1 MNHID
6 VMQQAF
12 DVLESMPYHGPDTAT
27 TIDALRAAIAQGES
41 EPLTS
46 FDAEFMA
53 ALNGSKGDLDAWLE
67 CNNEAEVRSF
77 MKRAIERGVK

>member
-1 MNHID
+1 MNYIET
-6 VMQQAF
+6 MKMA
-12 DVLESMPYHGPDTAT
+12 LEWYDSSQENRDEFIGMIKSIT
-27 TIDALRAAIAQGES
+27 AIAQGES